1 MEDFVIIK
9 VRRELRDELK
19 TLKKEWKFRSLQALL
34 RYLLMNAKEREL
46 AVISENIFQDTRPVI
61 LTGESG
67 AGKTTAMKKLLRKVN
82 SSILVIDVSNEYDFL
97 KRISLSEFFT
107 IDFTKNQQ
115 LRFVPSSSQELCKAE
130 VNLILRHLNF
140 IKRDGKL
147 KNAIIV
153 IEEAHRFLDD
163 QELLTLLI
171 EARKFI
177 KKLIVITTEHQP
189 IKHIAP
195 VYRPLPFEVK

>member
-19 TLKKEWKFRSLQALL
+19 ILKREWKFRSLQALL
-34 RYLLMNAKEREL
+34 RYLLMNAREKEL
-46 AVISENIFQDTRPVI
+46 AIISEKIFEDTRPAI

-82 SSILVIDVSNEYDFL
+82 SSIFVIDVSNEYDFL
-97 KRISLSEFFT
+97 KPISLSEFFAV
-107 IDFTKNQQ
+107 DFTKNQQ
-115 LRFVPSSSQELCKAE
+115 LRFVPSASQELCQAE

-147 KNAIIV
+147 KNTIIV
-153 IEEAHRFLDD
+153 LEEAHRFIQDPEFITFLV
-163 QELLTLLI
+163 
-171 EARKFI
+171 EARKFT
-177 KKLIVITTEHQP
+177 KKFIVITTEYQP
-189 IKHIAP
+189 VKHIAP
-195 VYRPLPFEVK
+195 VYRPPPFEVK